1 MKLEYKRLGIQL
13 GSQCTGY
20 VHEMHV
26 WVERPAVLFWNEKGS
41 AQPHREDII
50 AVWVYIDRQNI
61 LHVLILPEVEASA
74 LNCGH
79 NVLDVRVAQVE
90 GES

>member
-1 MKLEYKRLGIQL
+1 MSGEQHNFGMREAVYSHTERKSLGC
-13 GSQCTGY
+13 GSTQTARAF
-20 VHEMHV
+20 HV
-26 WVERPAVLFWNEKGS
+26 F
-41 AQPHREDII
+41 
-50 AVWVYIDRQNI
+50 I
-61 LHVLILPEVEASA
+61 LTEVEASA